1 MASFRCSARVERTL
15 CVSVSQICL
24 LPLLSLF
31 SVRLCPC
38 SGKGGHHWLWLT
50 SSQLSNSSGKRV
62 PLSAT
67 VPVRVLTDA
76 PWTKDLILN
85 QTLWLWLAKSGSYN
99 HSGSRIGVRSSP
111 PEQNGK
117 SGTWMDSQRT
127 IWHWGRKKDR
137 CIGKNKF
144 PQRLGAPLLV
154 SPTLKALPSE

>member
-1 MASFRCSARVERTL
+1 MFSKGRKNSMCLRLPDLPSPSTVFILSQTLPMQWQRWPPLALAYIFSASQLQWKKSASF
-15 CVSVSQICL
+15 
-24 LPLLSLF
+24 
-31 SVRLCPC
+31 
-38 SGKGGHHWLWLT
+38 
-50 SSQLSNSSGKRV
+50 SNS
-62 PLSAT
+62 PSA
-67 VPVRVLTDA
+67 VLTDA

-127 IWHWGRKKDR
+127 IWHWGRKKER